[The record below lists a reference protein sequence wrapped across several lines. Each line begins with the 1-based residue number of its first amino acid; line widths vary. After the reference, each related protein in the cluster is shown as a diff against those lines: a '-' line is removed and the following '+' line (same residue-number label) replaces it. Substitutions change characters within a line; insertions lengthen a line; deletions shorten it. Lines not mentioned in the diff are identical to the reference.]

1 MEKVITINAWWD
13 GPLVGL
19 AYYNESICIY
29 DRVFDEDL
37 DDYIDEYNLLPITE
51 TEKDMIMA
59 VWKKWCDAVNNNDL
73 DGYYKEYGAD
83 DTIFKVLMNSDN
95 KTTFRKKARFAG
107 TLGSG
112 YIPVDYKVEWS

>member
-13 GPLVGL
+13 GPLIGL
-19 AYYNESICIY
+19 AYYNDRICIY

-73 DGYYKEYGAD
+73 DGYYKEYGGD
-83 DTIFKVLMNSDN
+83 DFIFKVLMNSDN
-95 KTTFRKKARFAG
+95 KTISRKKARFEG

-112 YIPVDYKVEWS
+112 YIPVDYNVEWF